1 MQSLNS
7 RNAKAIYSPNNKVP
21 RFLVAAVQ
29 KYVILNLFYVSK
41 HRTSELLEFV
51 GKKKVTYM
59 FYFVLLFTA
68 CTAMQND
75 ISAKCLATRMP
86 GQLVGWSM
94 NRQVQISH
102 IFFEWIYFYD
112 IHV

>member
-1 MQSLNS
+1 LHIYCGMQSLNS

-51 GKKKVTYM
+51 GKKS
-59 FYFVLLFTA
+59 
-68 CTAMQND
+68 N
-75 ISAKCLATRMP
+75 
-86 GQLVGWSM
+86 
-94 NRQVQISH
+94 
-102 IFFEWIYFYD
+102 
-112 IHV
+112 IHVLFCVVIHCMHCYAERHISQMFSY